1 MDTKK
6 MDVHELLS
14 IIMMRLDRIE
24 NMLRSQQQ
32 KNRSAKPESIYSD
45 DKYLND
51 DYQDN
56 ISDSD
61 ESHTSYVSDDELPI
75 LLDERYDS
83 DNDLP
88 LERPEVFPEP
98 KLSLSSLQIQLANE
112 EFMQYTG
119 SAQTDDHYSQS

>member
-24 NMLRSQQQ
+24 NLLRSQQQ

-56 ISDSD
+56 ISDSN

-75 LLDERYDS
+75 LLDESYDS

-98 KLSLSSLQIQLANE
+98 KLSLSSLQLQLANE

-119 SAQTDDHYSQS
+119 SAQTE

>member
-24 NMLRSQQQ
+24 NLLRSQQQ

-45 DKYLND
+45 DKYPND

-56 ISDSD
+56 ISDSN

-75 LLDERYDS
+75 LLDESYDS

-98 KLSLSSLQIQLANE
+98 KLSLSSLQLQLANE

-119 SAQTDDHYSQS
+119 SAQTE

>member
-1 MDTKK
+1 
-6 MDVHELLS
+6 MDVYELLS

-24 NMLRSQQQ
+24 NLLSSQQQ

-56 ISDSD
+56 ISESNESD
-61 ESHTSYVSDDELPI
+61 TSYVSDDELPI
-75 LLDERYDS
+75 LLDESYDS

-119 SAQTDDHYSQS
+119 SAQTDPVYSQS

>member
-1 MDTKK
+1 

-24 NMLRSQQQ
+24 NLLRSQQQ

-56 ISDSD
+56 ISDSN

-75 LLDERYDS
+75 LLDESYDS

-98 KLSLSSLQIQLANE
+98 KLSLSSLQLQLANE

-119 SAQTDDHYSQS
+119 SAQTE